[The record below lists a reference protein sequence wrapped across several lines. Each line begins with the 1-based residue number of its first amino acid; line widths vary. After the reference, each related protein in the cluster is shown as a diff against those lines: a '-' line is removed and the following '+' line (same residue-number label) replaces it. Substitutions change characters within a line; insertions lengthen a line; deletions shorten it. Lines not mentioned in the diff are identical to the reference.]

1 MEKKALFD
9 LHGRVAVV
17 TGASAGLGRQFALA
31 LARQGADLAIL
42 ARREDKLN
50 EAAEEI
56 RALGVE
62 CLAVPTD
69 VTKLE
74 QIQNAVKT
82 VIAKYGK
89 VDILVNDAGGAKCG
103 PLEGFKD
110 EDWIATIDLD
120 VFGTMRCT
128 REFGKE
134 MLKNGYGRI
143 INIGSILGRG
153 GLYEMPVSDYCASKG
168 AVINFTR
175 QMAAEW
181 ATRGITVNCIC
192 PGFFPSEVNSPEAM
206 KAMNGFIVAHTPVGR
221 PGVEGE
227 LDTTVVYLA
236 ADESSYVTGSVVGCD
251 GGWTAV

>member
-120 VFGTMRCT
+120 VFGTMDYKGSYRVISVLALVIGLSAIIFLI
-128 REFGKE
+128 RDPKKMGQKPLGWEKAEE
-134 MLKNGYGRI
+134 MQQAAASGAG
-143 INIGSILGRG
+143 NIAG
-153 GLYEMPVSDYCASKG
+153 VDKK
-168 AVINFTR
+168 T
-175 QMAAEW
+175 
-181 ATRGITVNCIC
+181 
-192 PGFFPSEVNSPEAM
+192 AM
-206 KAMNGFIVAHTPVGR
+206 KTGSFWV
-221 PGVEGE
+221 
-227 LDTTVVYLA
+227 LA
-236 ADESSYVTGSVVGCD
+236 AALMCVCMSRSASSS
-251 GGWTAV
+251 